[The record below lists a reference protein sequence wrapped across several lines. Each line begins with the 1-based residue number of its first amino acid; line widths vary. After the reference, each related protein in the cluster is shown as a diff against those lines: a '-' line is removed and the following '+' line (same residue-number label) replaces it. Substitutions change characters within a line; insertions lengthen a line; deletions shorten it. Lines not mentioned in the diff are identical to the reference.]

1 MPALALLALGAP
13 IARGCGRRA
22 SRGLG
27 DVVRDTERDA
37 VGHGG
42 RRIVRGG
49 VLADEPLAAQL
60 RHACGLA
67 GLVVGRGG
75 ALVLALGLAL
85 LLDALLD
92 RGGLGL
98 VALRLLALE
107 LQLGLDALLLE
118 DGQALLQLVEL
129 CLLGKRLL
137 GRLLGVGER
146 ALGGPK
152 LQLDLGGALRVLGD
166 DSVHLGEHGERS
178 FLSGG
183 EDPLRHV
190 HVFGGIDREADIGQP
205 VVVEDV
211 LAGGTRPTGRGRSR
225 WSPGSRVGR
234 RRRRGAGPGWPPPCR
249 RCACRRR

>member
-1 MPALALLALGAP
+1 MSPW
-13 IARGCGRRA
+13 RRSSATRAA
-22 SRGLG
+22 SRA
-27 DVVRDTERDA
+27 TSS
-37 VGHGG
+37 
-42 RRIVRGG
+42 
-49 VLADEPLAAQL
+49 AAAA
-60 RHACGLA
+60 RSCSRSASRSSSTPSSIAAASASARCACSRWRCA
-67 GLVVGRGG
+67 SASMRSCSRT
-75 ALVLALGLAL
+75 A
-85 LLDALLD
+85 
-92 RGGLGL
+92 
-98 VALRLLALE
+98 
-107 LQLGLDALLLE
+107 
-118 DGQALLQLVEL
+118 QALLELVEL
-129 CLLGKRLL
+129 GLLGERLL

-146 ALGGPK
+146 ALGGPQ

-249 RCACRRR
+249 RCALRRR